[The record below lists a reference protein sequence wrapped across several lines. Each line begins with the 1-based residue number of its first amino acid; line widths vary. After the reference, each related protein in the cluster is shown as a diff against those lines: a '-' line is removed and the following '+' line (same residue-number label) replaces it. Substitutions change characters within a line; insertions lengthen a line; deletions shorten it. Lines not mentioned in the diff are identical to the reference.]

1 MIWVRGTK
9 QRPNITYPGTATFPS
24 LTFFLFAAV
33 RNDSYEG
40 NWNNKNRKKP
50 WERLLNN
57 FQSWLGSREIENRP
71 RMLAF
76 SHALEFILVS
86 VQENHFCEGE
96 LQGDCEITFLFLD
109 QEQQHCGGF
118 RQSPRKHLKETDHKK
133 HNLHGFHLPTSLLPP
148 LSGPGSVQKGIWV
161 LWEMYSVAREQDQ
174 ALIIQENGTL
184 RRLSLP
190 FLEAGIPSRTSTI
203 ALGRSPSLSS

>member
-1 MIWVRGTK
+1 
-9 QRPNITYPGTATFPS
+9 
-24 LTFFLFAAV
+24 
-33 RNDSYEG
+33 
-40 NWNNKNRKKP
+40 
-50 WERLLNN
+50 
-57 FQSWLGSREIENRP
+57 
-71 RMLAF
+71 MLAF
-76 SHALEFILVS
+76 SHTLEFILVS

-118 RQSPRKHLKETDHKK
+118 RQSPRKHLKETDLRNITYMASTSPPRCCLHSQVQGQCKK
-133 HNLHGFHLPTSLLPP
+133 ASEFYG
-148 LSGPGSVQKGIWV
+148 K
-161 LWEMYSVAREQDQ
+161 MYSVAREQDQ